1 MNGTPPPF
9 PTLRLV
15 GVPPGCGRELQ
26 AVVCQSYSAET
37 DCDCGRWVGAARP
50 KADPK
55 RFPLLCS
62 SSSLTVTLLIAF
74 SVVQF
79 RQALIFVG
87 FCFVT
92 LFLSSY
98 SFVFSFQTAL
108 TFWTCCKGSAFQ
120 FIQELMKLQC
130 YGFLSYT
137 YLSET
142 IDKATEFKI
151 SFKALKS

>member
-15 GVPPGCGRELQ
+15 GVPPGCDRELQ

-55 RFPLLCS
+55 RFPLFCS

-87 FCFVT
+87 FCFHKT
-92 LFLSSY
+92 QLYPFPFQLFICL
-98 SFVFSFQTAL
+98 
-108 TFWTCCKGSAFQ
+108 
-120 FIQELMKLQC
+120 
-130 YGFLSYT
+130 
-137 YLSET
+137 
-142 IDKATEFKI
+142 
-151 SFKALKS
+151 